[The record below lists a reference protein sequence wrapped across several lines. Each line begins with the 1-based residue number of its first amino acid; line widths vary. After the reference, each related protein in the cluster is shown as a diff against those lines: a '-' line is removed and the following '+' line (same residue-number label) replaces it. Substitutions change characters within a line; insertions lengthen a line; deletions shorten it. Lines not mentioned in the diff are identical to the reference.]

1 VVMQGPAKPSP
12 AVRFRSRPPKTWN
25 NYSPHTSVT
34 MKIKIP
40 FMIIFSD
47 LILPY
52 IARNIKKIA
61 LIASAI
67 FIGIFITLYAVD
79 KNQKANEALLVQYL
93 SAINDINEGNNS
105 SAMTKLEK
113 VYNSSNKLLELLALM
128 QIIDISINEEQYKVL
143 PKLLE
148 EILSLK
154 LNTTQSLIAYSKA
167 VTVIE
172 IMNDKNVISQD
183 KTAKF
188 TKILTEK
195 LQKLKVPSSLTPN
208 KNALLIALGQ
218 PIPSTEIAN
227 EKASSTTNQLST
239 AIELMK

>member
-1 VVMQGPAKPSP
+1 
-12 AVRFRSRPPKTWN
+12 
-25 NYSPHTSVT
+25 

-40 FMIIFSD
+40 FTIIFSD

-52 IARNIKKIA
+52 FARNIKKIA
-61 LIASAI
+61 IIASAI
-67 FIGIFITLYAVD
+67 FIGIFITLYTID
-79 KNQKANEALLVQYL
+79 KSQKANEVLLAKYL

-105 SAMTKLEK
+105 SAMTKLEN

-128 QIIDISINEEQYKVL
+128 QIIDISIHEEQYKVL

-167 VTVIE
+167 VTVLE
-172 IMNDKNVISQD
+172 VLNDKQAISHE
-183 KTAKF
+183 KHAKF
-188 TKILTEK
+188 VKTFTEN
-195 LQKLKVPSSLTPN
+195 LQKLKAPSALIPN

-218 PIPSTEIAN
+218 PIPSTETVS
-227 EKASSTTNQLST
+227 EKAKESSTTNQLST